1 MELRRNR
8 DRECLL
14 KLHEQLINEA
24 KSYCKQHPLTFSAE
38 QIKTYSTIG
47 GTPFLDNQYTVFG
60 EVVEGLDVVERI
72 QQAPLELM
80 ETIFHPDEIR
90 YVEQGDATTRPQ
102 RFFEIWTK
110 KEAYTKCMGTGLITE
125 LTKLNTFDAS
135 IFPHL
140 YAWQVDDYMCA
151 VCCYH

>member
-8 DRECLL
+8 DRERLL

-24 KSYCKQHPLTFSAE
+24 KSYCKQHPLTFSAQ

-72 QQAPLELM
+72 QQAKTNRSDRPINDISMTM
-80 ETIFHPDEIR
+80 EVIYLDDLKHSILHYASYEMQYSYKRQEERKENIFHFL
-90 YVEQGDATTRPQ
+90 V
-102 RFFEIWTK
+102 FFL
-110 KEAYTKCMGTGLITE
+110 AFLI
-125 LTKLNTFDAS
+125 
-135 IFPHL
+135 
-140 YAWQVDDYMCA
+140 
-151 VCCYH
+151 